1 MEEFFTKSLHSA
13 PFFRR
18 TAEQQ
23 MLLHFFYLRG
33 GNVRDMTSC
42 GSTGNSTPMG
52 SQHTTDRA
60 REHEQKSV
68 RINLNCAVSGEESGE
83 SEDNRGDVKKRKSL
97 SAEWLERRRRRR
109 KKGTKGRRN
118 EKVNDR
124 LLLSI
129 QAKHPFT
136 ESLSPCVCEKKWG
149 TKRERRRV
157 KEGTIKRTKKR
168 KLGLVQVWHSRTK
181 QTKPGW

>member
-109 KKGTKGRRN
+109 RKRHKGTKEWESEWPSVVIYSSETSLHRKFVSLCVW
-118 EKVNDR
+118 EKVRDKER
-124 LLLSI
+124 
-129 QAKHPFT
+129 KK
-136 ESLSPCVCEKKWG
+136 ESQGRNNQTDKEKKAG
-149 TKRERRRV
+149 T
-157 KEGTIKRTKKR
+157 GT
-168 KLGLVQVWHSRTK
+168 GLAQPH
-181 QTKPGW
+181 